1 MKISANFFL
10 CGAVAL
16 GVSATACGA
25 SVAPVTNAKA
35 LKYSPMIFGHF
46 IEHFDTQ
53 VYGGLFWPGHRLS
66 DEDGFRKDV
75 IEALREIKCP
85 IVRWPGGCYVSDYHW
100 KAGVGPNRQPMWNKA
115 WAVEDPNTSGAA
127 RWAVN
132 RTSART
138 PAPATKR
145 K

>member
-1 MKISANFFL
+1 MRMSLRGVVAAAA
-10 CGAVAL
+10 CMCAGVAL
-16 GVSATACGA
+16 QAA
-25 SVAPVTNAKA
+25 SVTPVKDAKA

-53 VYGGLFWPGHRLS
+53 VYGGLFWPKHPLS

-100 KAGVGPNRQPMWNKA
+100 K
-115 WAVEDPNTSGAA
+115 
-127 RWAVN
+127 
-132 RTSART
+132 
-138 PAPATKR
+138 
-145 K
+145 